1 MFPTLIF
8 VFFLYKNLKFYV
20 IKSINLFL
28 YWVCFCVMISLENL
42 SQSNK
47 HCVIVRFQEKLS
59 GRLKAILAP

>member
-28 YWVCFCVMISLENL
+28 YRVCFCVMISLENL